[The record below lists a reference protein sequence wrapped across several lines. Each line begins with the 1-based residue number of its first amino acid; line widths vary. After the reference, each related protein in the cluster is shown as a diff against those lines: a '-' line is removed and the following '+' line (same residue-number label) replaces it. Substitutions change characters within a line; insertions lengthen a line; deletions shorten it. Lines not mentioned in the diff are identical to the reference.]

1 MYETFCSL
9 RSNDRIK
16 VSLIDSMFGKRD
28 KTLIVGRRT
37 HSKKYNVEKLT
48 LYQINKD
55 GSPCKHSCKFYFY
68 YRPDSDLLS
77 LAMGDMGCSLK
88 GIEVLSTV

>member
-9 RSNDRIK
+9 KNNDRIK
-16 VSLIDSMFGKRD
+16 VSLIDSMFGTRD
-28 KTLIVGRRT
+28 KNLIVGRRT
-37 HSKKYNVEKLT
+37 YSKKYNVEKLT

-68 YRPDSDLLS
+68 YRPDSDLLT

>member
-9 RSNDRIK
+9 RNNDRIK
-16 VSLIDSMFGKRD
+16 VSLIDSMFGKRE

-37 HSKKYNVEKLT
+37 HSKKYNVEKVT
-48 LYQINKD
+48 LYQVNKD

-68 YRPDSDLLS
+68 YRPESHLLS

-88 GIEVLSTV
+88 GIEVLTTV

>member
-28 KTLIVGRRT
+28 KNLIVGKRT

-48 LYQINKD
+48 LYQMNKD

-88 GIEVLSTV
+88 GIEVLATV

>member
-16 VSLIDSMFGKRD
+16 VSLIDSMFGTRD

-88 GIEVLSTV
+88 GIEVLATV

>member
-9 RSNDRIK
+9 RNNDRIK
-16 VSLIDSMFGKRD
+16 VSLIDSMFGSRD
-28 KTLIVGRRT
+28 KNLIVGRRT

-48 LYQINKD
+48 LFQTNKD
-55 GSPCKHSCKFYFY
+55 GSVCKHSCKFYFY
-68 YRPDSDLLS
+68 YRPDSDLLT

>member
-9 RSNDRIK
+9 SSNDRIK
-16 VSLIDSMFGKRD
+16 VSLIDSMFGKRE

-48 LYQINKD
+48 LYQTNKD
-55 GSPCKHSCKFYFY
+55 GSVCKHSCKFYFY
-68 YRPDSDLLS
+68 YRLESHLLS

-88 GIEVLSTV
+88 GIEVLTTV